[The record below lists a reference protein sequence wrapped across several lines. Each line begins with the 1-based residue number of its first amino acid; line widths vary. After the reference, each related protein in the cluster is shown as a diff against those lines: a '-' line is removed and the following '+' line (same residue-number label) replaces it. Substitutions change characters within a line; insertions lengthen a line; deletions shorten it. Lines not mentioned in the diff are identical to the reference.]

1 MFRSSDNIVNDKSS
15 FARLFQSNTI
25 PFTKNWPL
33 HIMIA
38 VFVIV
43 WVWLAI
49 NPIDRGDWLLENAL
63 LILFI
68 GVLAFLYRT
77 FTLTNFSYLL
87 LTLFFL
93 LHAIGAHYTYQDT
106 PLDNWFKQ
114 NFHTKRAFYDRI
126 VHFTF
131 GLLVAYPFWEVAI
144 RAMKLRS
151 VWSYVATFTVI
162 MTFSALFEIIEMVV
176 ALIAGSLGEEY
187 IGLQGDPLDTQK
199 DMAMTLIASLL
210 SIGLINWFSSIK
222 LAKKG

>member
-1 MFRSSDNIVNDKSS
+1 
-15 FARLFQSNTI
+15 
-25 PFTKNWPL
+25 
-33 HIMIA
+33 MIA

-49 NPIDRGDWLLENAL
+49 NPIDRGDWLLENVL

-77 FTLTNFSYLL
+77 FALTNFSYLL

-93 LHAIGAHYTYQDT
+93 LHAIGAHYTYQGT

-126 VHFTF
+126 VHFAF

-210 SIGLINWFSSIK
+210 SIGLIIWFSSIK